1 MYSVFLAHIVLTFPF
16 CCLEF
21 EGAVELLEVKT
32 MFSFVLTTGNILISH
47 DQEEHS
53 SLFFFHFSS
62 NAHHPATNL
71 TLKYVKHHNW
81 GLHDWVFFCQNCI
94 TSKPALLLNL
104 LVYIRSHGNIHHIL
118 RRKPELCSSNACR
131 SFFFLVYGYI
141 TKSRD
146 ALYMMYPEAGH
157 SVCLGK

>member
-1 MYSVFLAHIVLTFPF
+1 MYFSPILFWHFPF
-16 CCLEF
+16 AALNLK
-21 EGAVELLEVKT
+21 VLW
-32 MFSFVLTTGNILISH
+32 SFLKWRPCFPLCWPHEIFWLAMIKKSIP
-47 DQEEHS
+47 
-53 SLFFFHFSS
+53 LFFFHFSS
-62 NAHHPATNL
+62 NADHPATNL

-118 RRKPELCSSNACR
+118 RRKPELCSSNARR
-131 SFFFLVYGYI
+131 SIFFLVYGYI